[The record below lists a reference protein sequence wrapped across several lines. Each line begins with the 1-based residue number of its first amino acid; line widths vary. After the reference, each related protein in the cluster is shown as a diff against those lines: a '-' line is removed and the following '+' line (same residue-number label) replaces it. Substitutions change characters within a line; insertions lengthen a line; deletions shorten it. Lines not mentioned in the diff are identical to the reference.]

1 VSGALFD
8 SSRKISVFGLVMINV
23 VAVDSLRTLP
33 FAAKFG
39 TPLIFYYILL
49 GLIFFI
55 PVGLVT
61 AELAT
66 AWPKTGG
73 IYVWVRQAFGPR
85 VGLLVVWLQWIYN
98 VVWYPTILS
107 AIVIIGSYAISP
119 SYQVSPQITVS
130 IVLALFWLA
139 TLSNM
144 FGIKLSSVFSS
155 VGTILG
161 TMLPMFAIICL
172 GIWWLMVEPEK
183 IGIGLT
189 FNDIFPKFS
198 NLDSVRELSLITQII
213 FGLMGLEMSAVHA
226 GEVKNPSKDYPKA
239 LLISSFIILIT
250 LTFASLSVAIVVPQ
264 NLMSVIS
271 GTAQSFNIFLAKLN
285 LLWLLPVVICAIII
299 GGLGGIATWI
309 IGPTKGLFA
318 AAVEDNLPKFL
329 SKTNKYKVPV
339 NILLMQAIIVSVL
352 SSAFLLL
359 PSIEN
364 AYETLS
370 QLTAILALLMYVL
383 MFVAAIYL
391 RYKYPDHPR
400 PFKIPGGKFGLWLV
414 CLTGG
419 LTSLAAMLF
428 AFVPPMSV
436 PDGSLVM
443 YSVTLLIGVIV
454 FCAPVLFLK
463 SNNTL

>member
-1 VSGALFD
+1 VAGAFLG
-8 SSRKISVFGLVMINV
+8 SSSKKISVFALVMINV

-39 TPLIFYYILL
+39 TPLIFYYALL

-73 IYVWVRQAFGPR
+73 IYIWVRQAFGNR

-107 AIVIIGSYAISP
+107 AIVIVGAYAISP
-119 SYQVSPQITVS
+119 SYKVSPAATVA
-130 IVLALFWLA
+130 IVLGIFWLA

-144 FGIKLSSVFSS
+144 FGIKMSSIFSS
-155 VGTILG
+155 VGSILG
-161 TMLPMFAIICL
+161 TMIPMFLIICF
-172 GIWWLMVEPEK
+172 GVWWLITDNANISISFTVDDLLPK
-183 IGIGLT
+183 IEDMHGL
-189 FNDIFPKFS
+189 
-198 NLDSVRELSLITQII
+198 RELSLITQII

-226 GEVKNPSKDYPKA
+226 GEVNNPSKDYPKA
-239 LLISSFIILIT
+239 ILISSFIILIT
-250 LTFASLSVAIVVPQ
+250 LTLASLSVAIVVPHDI
-264 NLMSVIS
+264 MSVIS
-271 GTAQSFNIFLAKLN
+271 GTAQSFHIFLEKLN
-285 LLWLLPVVICAIII
+285 LLWLLPIVICAIII

-318 AAVEDNLPKFL
+318 AAAEDNLPKFL

-339 NILLMQAIIVSVL
+339 NILLLQAVIVSVL

-383 MFVAAIYL
+383 MFAAAIYL
-391 RYKYPDHPR
+391 RYKFPQQPR

-414 CLTGG
+414 CGLGG
-419 LTSLAAMLF
+419 ISSLLAMLF

-436 PDGSLVM
+436 ADGALIH
-443 YSVTLLIGVIV
+443 YSIMLFVGVLASCVPI
-454 FCAPVLFLK
+454 LFIARR
-463 SNNTL
+463 S